1 MTNYLVVGAG
11 LFGAVFA
18 HEAAQRGHKVK
29 VIEKRDHVAGN
40 IYTKEVHGIQ
50 VHQFGAHIFHTS
62 KKEIWEY
69 VNQFAEFNRYT
80 NSPVANYNGEIYNL
94 PFNMNTFNKLWG
106 VATPKEA
113 MAKIEEQRAVLNG
126 KKPENLE
133 EQAISLIGTDIY
145 EKLIKGYTEKQW
157 GRKATE
163 LPAFIIRRL
172 PVRLTYD
179 NNYFND
185 TYQGIPIGG
194 YTQIVEKML
203 DHDNITVETGVD
215 FLDRKEEYLKE
226 YDKVVFTGMIDQFF
240 DYKLGELEYRSLR
253 FETEVLDEDNH
264 QGNAVVNYTDAE
276 TPYTRIIE
284 HKHFEF
290 GKGEKG
296 KTEKNDEKI
305 AFNIKTGA
313 RLLTIDQKHEIEKI
327 VDNYPN
333 FLVHRIVSD
342 VINTK
347 EALQIM
353 DSKNVH
359 VNGDVIRNG
368 QVKDITGDVLF
379 LGNLHQG
386 GILRATGNIYVMGSV
401 SGIIHAGF
409 DSNVRSIIL
418 GDISG
423 AQQLRIGDLV
433 DIVDE
438 EKVTVGTDSLVF
450 VNDLHVLEFTSIDK
464 LKSLRPKIFNQVGGF

>member
-1 MTNYLVVGAG
+1 MQKSVV
-11 LFGAVFA
+11 L
-18 HEAAQRGHKVK
+18 
-29 VIEKRDHVAGN
+29 
-40 IYTKEVHGIQ
+40 
-50 VHQFGAHIFHTS
+50 
-62 KKEIWEY
+62 
-69 VNQFAEFNRYT
+69 
-80 NSPVANYNGEIYNL
+80 
-94 PFNMNTFNKLWG
+94 
-106 VATPKEA
+106 
-113 MAKIEEQRAVLNG
+113 
-126 KKPENLE
+126 
-133 EQAISLIGTDIY
+133 
-145 EKLIKGYTEKQW
+145 KGYKDGYEIEL
-157 GRKATE
+157 KADAAFSQILIELTE
-163 LPAFIIRRL
+163 LFERL
-172 PVRLTYD
+172 KH
-179 NNYFND
+179 
-185 TYQGIPIGG
+185 
-194 YTQIVEKML
+194 EK
-203 DHDNITVETGVD
+203 
-215 FLDRKEEYLKE
+215 
-226 YDKVVFTGMIDQFF
+226 
-240 DYKLGELEYRSLR
+240 
-253 FETEVLDEDNH
+253 
-264 QGNAVVNYTDAE
+264 
-276 TPYTRIIE
+276 
-284 HKHFEF
+284 
-290 GKGEKG
+290 
-296 KTEKNDEKI
+296 EKNDEKI

-386 GILRATGNIYVMGSV
+386 GVLRATGNIYVMGSI

-409 DSNVRSIIL
+409 DSNVRSI
-418 GDISG
+418 ISG

-438 EKVTVGTDSLVF
+438 EKVTAGTDSLVF

>member
-1 MTNYLVVGAG
+1 MQKSVV
-11 LFGAVFA
+11 L
-18 HEAAQRGHKVK
+18 
-29 VIEKRDHVAGN
+29 
-40 IYTKEVHGIQ
+40 
-50 VHQFGAHIFHTS
+50 
-62 KKEIWEY
+62 
-69 VNQFAEFNRYT
+69 
-80 NSPVANYNGEIYNL
+80 
-94 PFNMNTFNKLWG
+94 
-106 VATPKEA
+106 
-113 MAKIEEQRAVLNG
+113 
-126 KKPENLE
+126 
-133 EQAISLIGTDIY
+133 
-145 EKLIKGYTEKQW
+145 KGYKDGYEIEL
-157 GRKATE
+157 KADAAFSQILIELTE
-163 LPAFIIRRL
+163 LFERL
-172 PVRLTYD
+172 KH
-179 NNYFND
+179 
-185 TYQGIPIGG
+185 
-194 YTQIVEKML
+194 EK
-203 DHDNITVETGVD
+203 
-215 FLDRKEEYLKE
+215 
-226 YDKVVFTGMIDQFF
+226 
-240 DYKLGELEYRSLR
+240 
-253 FETEVLDEDNH
+253 
-264 QGNAVVNYTDAE
+264 
-276 TPYTRIIE
+276 
-284 HKHFEF
+284 
-290 GKGEKG
+290 
-296 KTEKNDEKI
+296 EKNDEKI

-342 VINTK
+342 VINIK

-386 GILRATGNIYVMGSV
+386 GILRATGNIYVMSSV

>member
-1 MTNYLVVGAG
+1 MQKSVV
-11 LFGAVFA
+11 L
-18 HEAAQRGHKVK
+18 
-29 VIEKRDHVAGN
+29 
-40 IYTKEVHGIQ
+40 
-50 VHQFGAHIFHTS
+50 
-62 KKEIWEY
+62 
-69 VNQFAEFNRYT
+69 
-80 NSPVANYNGEIYNL
+80 
-94 PFNMNTFNKLWG
+94 
-106 VATPKEA
+106 
-113 MAKIEEQRAVLNG
+113 
-126 KKPENLE
+126 
-133 EQAISLIGTDIY
+133 
-145 EKLIKGYTEKQW
+145 KGYKDGYEIEL
-157 GRKATE
+157 KADAAFSQILIELTE
-163 LPAFIIRRL
+163 LFERL
-172 PVRLTYD
+172 KH
-179 NNYFND
+179 
-185 TYQGIPIGG
+185 
-194 YTQIVEKML
+194 EK
-203 DHDNITVETGVD
+203 
-215 FLDRKEEYLKE
+215 
-226 YDKVVFTGMIDQFF
+226 
-240 DYKLGELEYRSLR
+240 
-253 FETEVLDEDNH
+253 
-264 QGNAVVNYTDAE
+264 
-276 TPYTRIIE
+276 
-284 HKHFEF
+284 
-290 GKGEKG
+290 
-296 KTEKNDEKI
+296 EKNDEKI

-342 VINTK
+342 VINIK

-450 VNDLHVLEFTSIDK
+450 VNDLHVSTSKDI
-464 LKSLRPKIFNQVGGF
+464 

>member
-1 MTNYLVVGAG
+1 MQKSVV
-11 LFGAVFA
+11 L
-18 HEAAQRGHKVK
+18 
-29 VIEKRDHVAGN
+29 
-40 IYTKEVHGIQ
+40 
-50 VHQFGAHIFHTS
+50 
-62 KKEIWEY
+62 
-69 VNQFAEFNRYT
+69 
-80 NSPVANYNGEIYNL
+80 
-94 PFNMNTFNKLWG
+94 
-106 VATPKEA
+106 
-113 MAKIEEQRAVLNG
+113 
-126 KKPENLE
+126 
-133 EQAISLIGTDIY
+133 
-145 EKLIKGYTEKQW
+145 KGYKDGYEIEL
-157 GRKATE
+157 KADAAFSQILIELTE
-163 LPAFIIRRL
+163 LFERL
-172 PVRLTYD
+172 KH
-179 NNYFND
+179 
-185 TYQGIPIGG
+185 
-194 YTQIVEKML
+194 EK
-203 DHDNITVETGVD
+203 
-215 FLDRKEEYLKE
+215 
-226 YDKVVFTGMIDQFF
+226 
-240 DYKLGELEYRSLR
+240 
-253 FETEVLDEDNH
+253 
-264 QGNAVVNYTDAE
+264 
-276 TPYTRIIE
+276 
-284 HKHFEF
+284 
-290 GKGEKG
+290 
-296 KTEKNDEKI
+296 EKNDEKI

-342 VINTK
+342 VINIK

-386 GILRATGNIYVMGSV
+386 GILRATGNIYVMDSV

-409 DSNVRSIIL
+409 DSNLRSIIL